1 MRLLCTSLAL
11 PLRLMRRMPMPCVAH
26 HPFVC
31 HAYVLEVC
39 HESSVAPGVCHESS
53 VAPACSLCA
62 SLDRCLLL
70 CRHISW
76 YVLSRHLLL
85 LIHDMSCSLY
95 MSYQDS
101 IDTHVLLF
109 IHVVSRLYRYR
120 SLALSICRVSI
131 SMDRYLLT
139 CRVWIS

>member
-31 HAYVLEVC
+31 HAYVLE
-39 HESSVAPGVCHESS
+39 VCHESS